1 MDRALATK
9 AVSPSAR
16 STLDTL
22 DQDPFVQMRRHY
34 WQAATGERTGTH
46 GAPRPAPGTLLAELA
61 QREYLTPNSSP
72 AGGSRRSDADDHKVA
87 RLRAAIRSGAVA
99 PPEEA
104 VLDIAGSTFL
114 RGATAAAWPAVVNRC
129 GERRAAA
136 ALRTALLGDPGP
148 EALALLLDL
157 SAQGRYRSLSAAE
170 IAPHAHSPERRVRHA
185 AWRALSAHAP
195 SARHLLSH
203 VVPTDT
209 YEQALLEV
217 LLGGDTRREGRE
229 RTGPGT
235 VVAQSMLLGDPDT
248 PGEGFSGGLGVLLSG
263 LGDAL
268 ALTDEVAAVITI
280 VTACRPDLDRDPALL
295 RRRAPGHWVLR
306 LPVDS
311 DLPLDPQ
318 EMGRHRE
325 ALSWWAA
332 RLLGSLDRPVD
343 VLHVR
348 YADDGS
354 LALAEAARRIGAAL
368 VFTATPDPHRHIW
381 ERHGGDTDPATLRGD
396 LHRVFLADCLVQRA
410 DRVLAIARRD
420 GDTQELLRHFP
431 QLASSDVSAVPEGI
445 ATYVPVTDE
454 QARRRALLRH
464 VGIPKTG
471 TPDGPLPVLLS
482 VGRLH
487 PVKQQDVLVRAWVA
501 SGSHKDS
508 HLVLIGGRPDAAE
521 PAERLMRARIDA
533 CLSACPEAEER
544 LHLLPALS
552 NADVRCLE
560 RALADTGAGTR
571 ARYVCPS
578 VKEEFGLAVLEAMDA
593 GLAVAAPAR
602 GGIPN
607 YLIDG
612 HNGLLIDTST
622 PASLGA
628 GLRRLLELDDHAIDA
643 MARRAQALVRDTYSV
658 AAMAATMADH
668 YAALATDRRHK
679 RPCGLHPPSTDR
691 EKSG

>member
-1 MDRALATK
+1 MDRGLATE
-9 AVSPSAR
+9 AVSASDR

-22 DQDPFVQMRRHY
+22 DTLDPFVQVRRHY
-34 WQAATGERTGTH
+34 WQALAGDSRSTRTW
-46 GAPRPAPGTLLAELA
+46 PRWAPGTLLAELA
-61 QREYLTPNSSP
+61 QSEYLTSDGSP
-72 AGGSRRSDADDHKVA
+72 ATGSRRSDEDDHKVA
-87 RLRAAIRSGAVA
+87 RMRAAIRSGTVA

-104 VLDIAGSTFL
+104 VLATAGSTFL
-114 RGATAAAWPAVVNRC
+114 RGAAAAGWPAVVALH
-129 GERRAAA
+129 GERRTAA
-136 ALRTALLGDPGP
+136 ALRTALLSDRSP
-148 EALALLLDL
+148 ESLALLLDL
-157 SAQGRYRSLSAAE
+157 AAQGQYRSLSTAE
-170 IAPHAHSPERRVRHA
+170 LTPHAHSPDRRVRHA
-185 AWRALSAHAP
+185 AWRALAAHAP
-195 SARHLLSH
+195 SARSVLSH

-209 YEQALLEV
+209 YEQLLLEV
-217 LLGGDTRREGRE
+217 LLGGDAGRGV
-229 RTGPGT
+229 RQPMGPGT
-235 VVAQSMLLGDPDT
+235 VVAQSMLLGGLDT
-248 PGEGFSGGLGVLLSG
+248 PGEGCSGGLGVLLSG

-268 ALTDEVAAVITI
+268 ALTDQVAAVITV
-280 VTACRPDLDRDPALL
+280 VTACRSDIDRDPTLL

-311 DLPLDPQ
+311 GLPPGPD
-318 EMGRHRE
+318 EMRLHRE

-332 RLLGSLDRPVD
+332 HLLGSLGRPVD

-354 LALAEAARRIGAAL
+354 IALAEAARRIGAAL
-368 VFTATPDPHRHIW
+368 VFTATPDPHRHIA
-381 ERHGGDTDPATLRGD
+381 ERHGRGNADPASLRSD

-431 QLASSDVSAVPEGI
+431 QLESENVSAVPEGI
-445 ATYVPVTDE
+445 AAYPRTPDE
-454 QARRRALLRH
+454 LQRRRALLRH
-464 VGIPKTG
+464 IGMPYSGVPGR
-471 TPDGPLPVLLS
+471 PLPVLLS

-501 SGSHKDS
+501 SGSHRQS
-508 HLVLIGGRPDAAE
+508 HLVLIGGRPDDSE
-521 PAERLMRARIDA
+521 PAERLMRARIDE
-533 CLSACPEAEER
+533 CLAACPEAAER

-593 GLAVAAPAR
+593 GLVVAAPAR

-607 YLIDG
+607 YLVDG
-612 HNGLLIDTST
+612 DNGLLIDTST

-628 GLRRLLELDDHAIDA
+628 GLRRLLDLDDQAIDA
-643 MARRAQALVRDTYSV
+643 MARRAQALVRDTYSA
-658 AAMAATMADH
+658 AAMAA
-668 YAALATDRRHK
+668 ALACHYVPLATARRP
-679 RPCGLHPPSTDR
+679 RTTP
-691 EKSG
+691 